1 VASLFINVAQLIR
14 RVGARTWVLSLTVAV
29 GVTAGDAYA
38 RLAPPNYTARAYVV
52 VVAADPGDA
61 GAAVNFAQAY
71 ARIAGQGD
79 VLGLAVSATNAT
91 TTMDELSRDVRAASS
106 PDAPMIEVTA
116 SATSGPRAALLA
128 NAVANGLIATAA
140 RQNTTTRMSLSMLSV
155 AIPPTDVTSPPR
167 PRIGVAIG
175 AGAGLLLGI
184 LLLLAGADRV
194 LTRVLTR
201 ADRALTG
208 RFGRRTHRS
217 RHHAAPSEPAARGA
231 TTATAPAVGAVG
243 PIAARLGGDGPT
255 LPAPPRGPRDD
266 AEPSR

>member
-1 VASLFINVAQLIR
+1 VR

-29 GVTAGDAYA
+29 GFTAGYAYA

-52 VVAADPGDA
+52 VVAADSGDA

-79 VLGLAVSATNAT
+79 VLGLAVGTTNGT
-91 TTMDELSRDVRAASS
+91 TTMDELARDVRAASS

-140 RQNTTTRMSLSMLSV
+140 KQGTTTRMSLSMLSV

-167 PRIGVAIG
+167 PRIGAAIG

-184 LLLLAGADRV
+184 LVLLAGADRV
-194 LTRVLTR
+194 LTRV
-201 ADRALTG
+201 DRALTG
-208 RFGRRTHRS
+208 RFGRRPRRS
-217 RHHAAPSEPAARGA
+217 RHHAVPPEPARGP
-231 TTATAPAVGAVG
+231 TTATASAVG
-243 PIAARLGGDGPT
+243 PRAARLGGDGPT